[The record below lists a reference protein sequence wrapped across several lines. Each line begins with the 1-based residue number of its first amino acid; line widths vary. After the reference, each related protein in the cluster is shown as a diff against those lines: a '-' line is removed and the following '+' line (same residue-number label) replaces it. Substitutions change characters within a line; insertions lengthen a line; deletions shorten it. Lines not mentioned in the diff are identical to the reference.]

1 MLDADETKRR
11 EELVARTE
19 AREAR
24 LRVLGYAEPTEED
37 RERVRFV
44 ELDMA
49 LALAALE
56 RRG

>member
-1 MLDADETKRR
+1 MLDAEETKRR
-11 EELVARTE
+11 AELAARTE

-24 LRVLGYAEPTEED
+24 LRALGYAEPTEED

-49 LALAALE
+49 LALARL
-56 RRG
+56 G